1 MLYLIEMPN
10 YQQTSRVND
19 ALQYIHSDINRNLTA
34 ATLAAQARYSQQHF
48 HRLFHAIVGEP
59 VNQYVRRIRLE
70 SAANHLMFNP
80 QQAIIEIATKCGFH
94 SLSSFSQA
102 FKKQFFVSPGQWR
115 TLKGNSTSPPYL
127 QDPELAGA
135 YQRIY
140 SKELPAVQFVH
151 LPDRQIAYIR
161 HLGYGRGIKKT
172 WQLLQAW
179 AIAEGYQHNN
189 QLGLHHSNPTQ
200 TPLAQ
205 CRYVACIEI
214 DGPLNK
220 RGLVNSTVIPGGLH
234 ARFDFSG
241 KYGELFP
248 CISKILQQ
256 WLPDSGLVATTTPA
270 FALYQ
275 QNQFLSKDEKYQL
288 SFFLPVSFY

>member
-1 MLYLIEMPN
+1 MPN
-10 YQQTSRVND
+10 FQQTSRVND
-19 ALQYIHSDINRNLTA
+19 ALQYIHSDINRSLTA

-48 HRLFHAIVGEP
+48 HRLFQAIVGEP

-80 QQAIIEIATKCGFH
+80 QQAIIEIAAKCGFH

-102 FKKQFFVSPGQWR
+102 FKKQFLVTPGQWR
-115 TLKGNSTSPPYL
+115 TLKENSTSPPYL
-127 QDPELAGA
+127 QAPELASH
-135 YQRIY
+135 YRRIY
-140 SKELPAVQFVH
+140 CKALPQVQYVH
-151 LPDRQIAYIR
+151 LPDRHIAYIR
-161 HLGYGRGIKKT
+161 HLGYNRGIKKT

-179 AIAEGYQHNN
+179 AIAEGFEQGN

-200 TPLAQ
+200 TPLDQ

-214 DGPLNK
+214 DAPLTK

-241 KYGELFP
+241 RYGELFP
-248 CISKILQQ
+248 CMSKILQQ
-256 WLPDSGLVATTTPA
+256 WLPNSGLIATTTPA
-270 FALYQ
+270 FALYHK
-275 QNQFLSKDEKYQL
+275 NQFLSSDERYQL